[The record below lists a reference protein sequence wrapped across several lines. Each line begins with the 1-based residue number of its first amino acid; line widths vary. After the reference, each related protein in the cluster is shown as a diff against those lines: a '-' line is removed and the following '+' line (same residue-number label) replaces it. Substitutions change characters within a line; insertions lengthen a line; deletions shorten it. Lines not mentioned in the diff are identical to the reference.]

1 MELTP
6 GVPSRGSVIKR
17 GQQPVTT
24 EQKPSPE
31 NASKLTLEN
40 SEAVSQ
46 LLTVAPPREVGE
58 ENEWEEVII
67 SDDHLFVKEVPGNG
81 AVVTKTS
88 IVKSGIQADVTLG
101 TTENDSLGPDI
112 PPSAEGT
119 STSTLLPAQK
129 KSPGYAS
136 VIIYYWDCV

>member
-67 SDDHLFVKEVPGNG
+67 SDDHLFVKEVSGNG
-81 AVVTKTS
+81 AAVTKTS

-136 VIIYYWDCV
+136 VIIYYWDCI

>member
-24 EQKPSPE
+24 EQKSSPE

-81 AVVTKTS
+81 AAVTKTS